1 VRFGS
6 VLYTKDRAELA
17 NHGPQARGFFE
28 MADDPGI
35 LIGLG
40 VKMPDLIAGFAGGVV
55 NAIALKRSDPWSII
69 GSVVVGGLTANYLT
83 DPFTH
88 YLGTGQQTSGFLV
101 GLAGM
106 AICQGIIA
114 GAAKWNPFSASR
126 TNPDARPGP

>member
-1 VRFGS
+1 
-6 VLYTKDRAELA
+6 
-17 NHGPQARGFFE
+17 
-28 MADDPGI
+28 MADDPGF
-35 LIGLG
+35 LISLG

-69 GSVVVGGLTANYLT
+69 SSVIVGGLTANYLT

-114 GAAKWNPFSASR
+114 GAAKWNPFGPTR
-126 TNPDARPGP
+126 TTPDVHPNP